1 MNGFRHGRCW
11 GVIMLF
17 AGLTAC
23 VSTPT
28 APAKKQGDGLKL
40 TYHCGEMP
48 LVVNMADNTARV
60 TVAGEQW
67 TVPRVAAASGAR
79 YEAGTGSGHRLFW
92 SRGSDARVMV
102 GEQVL
107 PACVLDRPVTPAAGS
122 DVLATGRDWVVEDIN
137 RTGVT
142 DFARLTLSFGADGR
156 LSGEAGCN
164 HYQTRYTRSGLA
176 LTTTA
181 IATTRKAC
189 PEALMNQE
197 QRMLDVLG
205 NVEAF
210 TVDSTGA
217 LILSTGDG
225 RTLTARQSGH

>member
-1 MNGFRHGRCW
+1 MNGFRYGRC
-11 GVIMLF
+11 GSVIILV

-23 VSTPT
+23 VS
-28 APAKKQGDGLKL
+28 APPAHKNRQGDGLRL
-40 TYHCGEMP
+40 TYHCGETP
-48 LVVNMADNTARV
+48 LVVKLVNDTARV
-60 TVAGEQW
+60 SVDDDQW
-67 TVPRVAAASGAR
+67 TVPRVPAASGAR
-79 YEAGTGSGHRLFW
+79 YEGGSGAAHRLFW
-92 SRGSDARVMV
+92 GRGNEARVMV
-102 GEQVL
+102 GDQVM
-107 PACVLDRPVTPAAGS
+107 PACVLDRPATPAAGS

-137 RTGVT
+137 HMGVT
-142 DFARLTLSFGADGR
+142 DFARLTLTFGADGR
-156 LSGEAGCN
+156 LSGRAGCN
-164 HYQTRYTRSGLA
+164 HYQTRYTRSGQA

-181 IATTRKAC
+181 IATTRKTC

-210 TVDSTGA
+210 TVGGTGA